1 MNREGNLGASKDVLS
16 RRLEGVVPVERKDV
30 GEGLLEQVC
39 VPRD

>member
-16 RRLEGVVPVERKDV
+16 RRQKVVPVERKDV